1 LENRLATIF
10 TYLFHP
16 LLIPTYGVCLLYNL
30 FGRFYFISDNR
41 IFFLLLGII
50 FVSTCL
56 LPVITTFLLF
66 RTGFVTSLALN
77 DRKERLL
84 PYVLT
89 TLYYLFA
96 FYLTRNFPVPSG
108 MGKAIR
114 GFMIGATSA
123 LVITGCINLI
133 WKISAHAVAL
143 GGLSGALLVLCLKL
157 AYPPVDEFSL
167 CILVTG
173 VVAWA
178 RLKLAA
184 HSQSQVYTGFGL
196 GLFCMVFLMIWL

>member
-1 LENRLATIF
+1 LENRLATFF

-30 FGRFYFISDNR
+30 FGRFYFITDNR
-41 IFFLLLGII
+41 IFLLLLGII

-56 LPVITTFLLF
+56 LPAITTFLLF
-66 RTGFVTSLALN
+66 RTGFVSSLELN

-84 PYVLT
+84 PYLLT
-89 TLYYLFA
+89 ALYYLFA
-96 FYLTRNFPVPSG
+96 FYLTQNFPVPSG

-114 GFMIGATSA
+114 IFMIGATTA
-123 LVITGCINLI
+123 LLITGAVNLI
-133 WKISAHAVAL
+133 WKISAHTVAL
-143 GGLSGALLVLCLKL
+143 GGISGALLVLCLKL

-167 CILVTG
+167 CILIAG

-178 RLKLAA
+178 RLKLNA
-184 HSQSQVYTGFGL
+184 HSPAQVYTGFGL
-196 GLFCMVFLMIWL
+196 GLLCMMVLMVCL